1 MDTVTVC
8 AANPARGIYEVHI
21 DSPDRHV
28 TEIPLG
34 QSIPIITWSSA
45 NTTARVIAK
54 IRFNSNKK
62 SGILLFN
69 GFDAKSLQLECLA
82 DKLFDKHGFLLQI
95 EMVVGASITT

>member
-8 AANPARGIYEVHI
+8 ATNPARGIYEVHI
-21 DSPDRHV
+21 DSPDWHV
-28 TEIPLG
+28 TEKPLG

-54 IRFNSNKK
+54 IRFNSNEK

-69 GFDAKSLQLECLA
+69 GFDAKSLQLKCLT
-82 DKLFDKHGFLLQI
+82 DKLFDKDGFLAQI
-95 EMVVGASITT
+95 EWLVALP